1 MSDVTP
7 ETANDAVSQPENQ
20 FLNGRESEAKAMEQ
34 SLAQTDL
41 ENDFI
46 PPEQAEPQNA
56 EFSEQPQ
63 PDNMSPEMVA
73 GVAHMALGT
82 YEAMMQSMVG
92 KAFKLPDDMKAEAV
106 EKYAPIIAKY
116 GPSAIGTFGQYKD
129 EVMAGLFTIALVRES
144 FSQVKQIKAETA
156 LKEKQQTQPQTANDV
171 VSEDAA

>member
-7 ETANDAVSQPENQ
+7 ETASDAVSQSENQ
-20 FLNGRESEAKAMEQ
+20 FLNGRENEAKAMEK
-34 SLAQTDL
+34 SLEQTDL

-46 PPEQAEPQNA
+46 PPEQAELQNA
-56 EFSEQPQ
+56 QFSEQPQ
-63 PDNMSPEMVA
+63 PESMSPEMVA

-82 YEAMMQSMVG
+82 YEAMIQSMVG

-106 EKYAPIIAKY
+106 EKYAPIIVKY

-144 FSQVKQIKAETA
+144 FSQVRQIKAENA
-156 LKEKQQTQPQTANDV
+156 QQEKLKNQPQTAKDA

>member
-7 ETANDAVSQPENQ
+7 ETTSDAVSQSENQ
-20 FLNGRESEAKAMEQ
+20 FLDGRENEAKAMEK
-34 SLAQTDL
+34 SLEQTDL

-46 PPEQAEPQNA
+46 PPEQAELQNA
-56 EFSEQPQ
+56 EFSEQTQ
-63 PDNMSPEMVA
+63 PENMSPEMVA

-82 YEAMMQSMVG
+82 YEAMIQSMVG

-106 EKYAPIIAKY
+106 EKYAPIIVKY

-144 FSQVKQIKAETA
+144 FSQVRQIKAENA
-156 LKEKQQTQPQTANDV
+156 QQEKLKNQPQTAKDA

>member
-1 MSDVTP
+1 MNDITP
-7 ETANDAVSQPENQ
+7 ETAIDAVSQSENQ

-41 ENDFI
+41 ENDFV
-46 PPEQAEPQNA
+46 PPEQAEPQSA
-56 EFSEQPQ
+56 EFSEQPETN
-63 PDNMSPEMVA
+63 NMSPEMVA

-116 GPSAIGTFGQYKD
+116 GPTAIGTFGQYKD
-129 EVMAGLFTIALVRES
+129 EVMAGLFTVALVRES
-144 FSQVKQIKAETA
+144 FSQVRQIKAESATRED
-156 LKEKQQTQPQTANDV
+156 KIDPQTKTDE
-171 VSEDAA
+171 VSEKAA